1 MSTDPIPHFDVDAFI
16 SDVEERPAIWDLKSD
31 LYSDR
36 GKKTEAWEELCL
48 KFIPNFSEKNVA
60 EKNKAASQ
68 LQRKWKS
75 LRDCFKREHSKQMSV
90 KSGSASSSRKP
101 YIYYQQLSFL
111 KNLADTRRD
120 PSPLPNEVHDATERK
135 RPKKNKTNNE
145 DIQAETDILVSIS
158 EQLQSRHSNK
168 HEEDADHN
176 FALSL
181 VPHFKQIPN
190 EFKLDAQ
197 TDVLMVLKKY
207 KQYMRTSQNQQHGYF
222 TSSFQ
227 EPRSYHTMQP
237 STSGYQPTPRPSA
250 LGYQSASRPPYM
262 GYQSNFEHDF
272 SVSSPSASD
281 NTMNSV
287 LSDDI
292 NEHLFDN

>member
-1 MSTDPIPHFDVDAFI
+1 MMSTDPIPHFDVDAFI

-60 EKNKAASQ
+60 ENKAASQ

-197 TDVLMVLKKY
+197 TDVLM
-207 KQYMRTSQNQQHGYF
+207 
-222 TSSFQ
+222 

-250 LGYQSASRPPYM
+250 LGYQSASRPPSM

-272 SVSSPSASD
+272 SVTSPSASD

>member
-145 DIQAETDILVSIS
+145 DIQAETDILVRTTLIPYY
-158 EQLQSRHSNK
+158 
-168 HEEDADHN
+168 ATIY
-176 FALSL
+176 FGLS
-181 VPHFKQIPN
+181 
-190 EFKLDAQ
+190 
-197 TDVLMVLKKY
+197 TD
-207 KQYMRTSQNQQHGYF
+207 
-222 TSSFQ
+222 
-227 EPRSYHTMQP
+227 
-237 STSGYQPTPRPSA
+237 
-250 LGYQSASRPPYM
+250 SASICF
-262 GYQSNFEHDF
+262 GISIGF
-272 SVSSPSASD
+272 AS
-281 NTMNSV
+281 TFYGIS
-287 LSDDI
+287 I
-292 NEHLFDN
+292 KF